1 MTRETDNQRLLA
13 LDAAIKSK
21 RRYDQPPEAEAEQWV
36 AAFEDREDDQ
46 GNTTQRGIPVWYP
59 KAETEEWHR
68 LRFGVEL
75 AEPAVRRLTPDEL
88 AELRRDMAESAAWM
102 RAELARRKHLKG

>member
-1 MTRETDNQRLLA
+1 MSEHQQRLKA
-13 LDAAIKSK
+13 LNEAITAK
-21 RRYDQPPEAEAEQWV
+21 RRYDPPPEAEAEQWV
-36 AAFEDREDDQ
+36 PAFEDREDHQ
-46 GNTTQRGIPVWYP
+46 GNTTRRGIPVWYP

-88 AELRRDMAESAAWM
+88 TELRRDMAESAAWM
-102 RAELARRKHLKG
+102 RAELARRRNDKKL